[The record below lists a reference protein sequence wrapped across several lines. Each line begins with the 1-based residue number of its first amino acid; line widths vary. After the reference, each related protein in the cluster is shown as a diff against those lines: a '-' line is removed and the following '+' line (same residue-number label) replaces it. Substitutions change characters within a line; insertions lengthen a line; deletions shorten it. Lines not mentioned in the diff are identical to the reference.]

1 LKKLSKLSSSMEEAP
16 RSRNAAASRDEDDDD
31 INLSLTLGPTSSPPA
46 PLSSPNTSG
55 DGGAAADGGGG
66 GGVRLFPC
74 LFCNKKFLKSQALGG
89 HQNAH
94 KKERSVG
101 WNAHLYLPPASTT
114 ATTSALSHSCP
125 SSDEHPPP
133 RTLIVIDDDVAGYNS
148 RGGSFA
154 GLRRTGDE
162 KQRQVDLNLKL

>member
-1 LKKLSKLSSSMEEAP
+1 LKKLSKLSSSMEAP
-16 RSRNAAASRDEDDDD
+16 LSRDAAASRDEDDDD
-31 INLSLTLGPTSSPPA
+31 INLSLTLGPTSPPA
-46 PLSSPNTSG
+46 PFSSPPNTSG
-55 DGGAAADGGGG
+55 GGAAADGGGG

-101 WNAHLYLPPASTT
+101 WNAHLYLPPAST
-114 ATTSALSHSCP
+114 ATTSALSHSFR

-133 RTLIVIDDDVAGYNS
+133 PRTLIVNS
-148 RGGSFA
+148 GGGSFA

-162 KQRQVDLNLKL
+162 KHMQVDLNLKL

>member
-1 LKKLSKLSSSMEEAP
+1 LKKLSKLSSSMEAP
-16 RSRNAAASRDEDDDD
+16 LSRDAAASRDEDDDD
-31 INLSLTLGPTSSPPA
+31 INLSLTLGPTSPPA
-46 PLSSPNTSG
+46 PFSSPPNTSG
-55 DGGAAADGGGG
+55 GGSAADGGGG